1 MRDIGKNIK
10 TLRVAKGMTQEDLAA
25 ALFIT
30 RQTVSNYE
38 NGRSRPDLDML
49 LNIAQV
55 LDTDATAILYGPPQ
69 PPCRKE
75 ALIRLAVGGAALA
88 VVWGARL
95 YVAGLNPAELFIPRA
110 MLGEWVL
117 RALSLFLLGWE
128 LLQLGSLTG
137 KLTPLWGKKW
147 VIFRRV
153 VQVVTVVVAL
163 MFLPDILWICGGVA
177 NNLLGTSFQLSYIIP
192 ALGWSGYVKIWFH
205 SSFSAFYLILGAL
218 CWLAGLGNKK
228 PRDENK

>member
-1 MRDIGKNIK
+1 
-10 TLRVAKGMTQEDLAA
+10 
-25 ALFIT
+25 
-30 RQTVSNYE
+30 
-38 NGRSRPDLDML
+38 ML

-69 PPCRKE
+69 PPCRKP

-95 YVAGLNPAELFIPRA
+95 YLAGLNPAKLLIVWA
-110 MLGEWVL
+110 ILAEWVL
-117 RALSLFLLGWE
+117 RPLSLFLLGWE

-137 KLTPLWGKKW
+137 KLTPLRGKKW

-153 VQVVTVVVAL
+153 VLVVTVVGAL
-163 MFLPDILWICGGVA
+163 MFLPDILWICGGAV
-177 NNLLGTSFQLSYIIP
+177 NKLLGTSFQLNDIIP
-192 ALGWSGYVKIWFH
+192 ALGWSGYVKSWLH
-205 SSFSAFYLILGAL
+205 TSFSVFYLILGAL
-218 CWLAGLGNKK
+218 CWLVGLGNKK

>member
-10 TLRVAKGMTQEDLAA
+10 ALRMAKGMTQEDLAA
-25 ALFIT
+25 ALFVA

-69 PPCRKE
+69 PLCRRP

-88 VVWGARL
+88 VVWGERL

-153 VQVVTVVVAL
+153 VLIVTVVVAL
-163 MFLPDILWICGGVA
+163 MFLPDILWICGGAV
-177 NNLLGTSFQLSYIIP
+177 NNLLGTSFQLNFIIP
-192 ALGWSGYVKIWFH
+192 ALGWAGYVKIWLH
-205 SSFSAFYLILGAL
+205 TSFSAFYLILGAL
-218 CWLAGLGNKK
+218 CWLAGLGSKI